1 MLPERGSE
9 NACARRSVK
18 GDGVSDEGNGREDD
32 GDLGVWAWGGGG
44 GRGGGGG
51 GGVGVGGSHP
61 RSVGLLVRPSR
72 VVAHDV
78 HGSHGDDQVE
88 AHLVSGKAW
97 VVSNR

>member
-1 MLPERGSE
+1 M
-9 NACARRSVK
+9 
-18 GDGVSDEGNGREDD
+18 
-32 GDLGVWAWGGGG
+32 
-44 GRGGGGG
+44 
-51 GGVGVGGSHP
+51 GVGGSHP